1 MIPFSGNRLRQRRLA
16 DRITRAREKWA
27 VRVLAVARVVTIG
40 SAYIAVRDIPGLT
53 SSFVAIFTAL
63 LTFDLMVAAPSL
75 RPQHVDYA
83 ALWNR
88 TWQALSQTVASLAK
102 GLSVG
107 LFFGSLTLTG
117 FSDVLGAVLTVGLGY
132 TWASRA
138 RRSFTSFVG
147 LLGGLYIFEQIR
159 AIEGFHSV
167 VSIISHVA
175 PVAWRVSSGT
185 LTALLSGWILG
196 IPFGVVTRLFL
207 RRPYRTRGSQAY
219 DPPFEVRPF
228 EEVVHAG
235 REYRLIQ
242 VRVEPA
248 SPVENMTLA
257 ELNWRDEHSATVVA
271 IERQGGNIPMPRGKE
286 RLQAG
291 DVLLVLCP
299 VAEADKLEALA
310 KPMLERF

>member
-138 RRSFTSFVG
+138 GVSRRSSACWAACTSSSRSGRSRVS
-147 LLGGLYIFEQIR
+147 LGGVHHLTR
-159 AIEGFHSV
+159 RSGRVAGV
-167 VSIISHVA
+167 V
-175 PVAWRVSSGT
+175 GY

-196 IPFGVVTRLFL
+196 IPFGIVTRLFL
-207 RRPYRTRGSQAY
+207 RRPYER
-219 DPPFEVRPF
+219 
-228 EEVVHAG
+228 AG
-235 REYRLIQ
+235 
-242 VRVEPA
+242 
-248 SPVENMTLA
+248 
-257 ELNWRDEHSATVVA
+257 
-271 IERQGGNIPMPRGKE
+271 
-286 RLQAG
+286 
-291 DVLLVLCP
+291 
-299 VAEADKLEALA
+299 A
-310 KPMLERF
+310 KPTTLP